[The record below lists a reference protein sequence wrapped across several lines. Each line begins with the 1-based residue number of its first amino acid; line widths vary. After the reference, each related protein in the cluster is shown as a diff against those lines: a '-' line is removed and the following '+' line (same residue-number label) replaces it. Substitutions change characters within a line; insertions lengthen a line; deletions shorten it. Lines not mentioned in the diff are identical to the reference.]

1 MLFSITPKMK
11 AFTFCATIACISI
24 TTANAANVTWG
35 LPTTISGASDV
46 STLGTYYG
54 SWAPYNGSANTTPVN
69 GVTFQGFSD
78 LPSLSSTFDN
88 GYNGFGSPGTADNN
102 YNSLLQYATFAN
114 NSTANTFSWGGMTPG
129 NIYQVELWVNDGRNI
144 GQSRSL
150 TLSGGSDTSGVLSYG
165 SDGSGPGQFII
176 GQFVAD
182 LSGSETLTVT
192 PFSSGANPS
201 AQINLF
207 QVRDIS
213 PIPEPTSLALLI
225 GVAVLFAL
233 RRKSSRR

>member
-1 MLFSITPKMK
+1 MK
-11 AFTFCATIACISI
+11 AIILCATIAGILA
-24 TTANAANVTWG
+24 TTANAANINWG
-35 LPTTISGASDV
+35 SPTTISGAFDV
-46 STLGTYYG
+46 NTSGSYFG

-78 LPSLSSTFDN
+78 LPSLSSSFDN
-88 GYNGFGSPGTADNN
+88 GYNGFGNPATADNN

-114 NSTANTFSWGGMTPG
+114 NSTANNFSWGGMTPG
-129 NIYQVELWVNDGRNI
+129 DTYLVEYWVNDGRNI

-150 TLSGGSDTSGVLSYG
+150 TLSGGSDTSGILSYG

-182 LSGSETLTVT
+182 LSGSETITVT

-207 QVRDIS
+207 QVRDITI
-213 PIPEPTSLALLI
+213 IPEPSSVALLAA
-225 GVAVLFAL
+225 GAVLFVL
-233 RRKSSRR
+233 RRKFSVS